1 MRSVFASF
9 TLGYLSIALLAVP
22 MTLWA
27 FQATPSYVGGVTMV
41 LDRSGLIMPIRSQV
55 EQAVRMRDKLM
66 DELGDYLGNKFFP
79 SRVVAD

>member
-9 TLGYLSIALLAVP
+9 ALGYLSIALLAVP
-22 MTLWA
+22 MALWA

-55 EQAVRMRDKLM
+55 EQAVRTRDKLM

>member
-55 EQAVRMRDKLM
+55 EQAVRMRNKLM

>member
-55 EQAVRMRDKLM
+55 EQAVRTRDKLM